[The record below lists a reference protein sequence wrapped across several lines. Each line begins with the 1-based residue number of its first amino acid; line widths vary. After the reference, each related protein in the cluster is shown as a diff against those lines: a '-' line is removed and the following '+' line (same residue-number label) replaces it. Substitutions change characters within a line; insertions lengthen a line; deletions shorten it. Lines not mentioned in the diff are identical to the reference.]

1 MNSHLLSVQGPSQS
15 IDLPVLLSVCFCRD
29 ILRYYPRSFSMC
41 ECTKSSRHLTSF
53 YFFYFIVLFFS
64 WLSLLTHLVCQRAS
78 AAPEARAAYGR
89 MACMAAQFGEPLL
102 LSHVR
107 EPSQGPT
114 TTRLPSQPP
123 TPKPQQQED
132 TGGAP
137 FFSSKRRR
145 RRCEYSVPSDVF
157 TLTALLDV
165 LGRAHNATG
174 AFWVFRRVRH
184 PTAHGALRLQ
194 PNVGTSRACLLPC
207 LFVCLFLCSLSLSL
221 SLRYVFRQQPFVA
234 YY

>member
-1 MNSHLLSVQGPSQS
+1 MLRVKKIGPKQ
-15 IDLPVLLSVCFCRD
+15 LP
-29 ILRYYPRSFSMC
+29 
-41 ECTKSSRHLTSF
+41 H
-53 YFFYFIVLFFS
+53 FISLS

-89 MACMAAQFGEPLL
+89 MACLSAQFGEPLL
-102 LSHVR
+102 LSRVH
-107 EPSQGPT
+107 EPSQGSST
-114 TTRLPSQPP
+114 SRLSLQSP

-132 TGGAP
+132 TGGAH
-137 FFSSKRRR
+137 FRIR

-165 LGRAHNATG
+165 LGRAHDATG

-194 PNVGTSRACLLPC
+194 PNVGTSRACFLPC
-207 LFVCLFLCSLSLSL
+207 LFASSLSC
-221 SLRYVFRQQPFVA
+221 SLRYVFCQQPLVA

>member
-1 MNSHLLSVQGPSQS
+1 M
-15 IDLPVLLSVCFCRD
+15 
-29 ILRYYPRSFSMC
+29 
-41 ECTKSSRHLTSF
+41 
-53 YFFYFIVLFFS
+53 
-64 WLSLLTHLVCQRAS
+64 CQRAS

-194 PNVGTSRACLLPC
+194 PNVGTPRATYLLPC
-207 LFVCLFLCSLSLSL
+207 LFVSLFSFTFAP
-221 SLRYVFRQQPFVA
+221 LRFPSTTICRLLLTT
-234 YY
+234 

>member
-1 MNSHLLSVQGPSQS
+1 M
-15 IDLPVLLSVCFCRD
+15 
-29 ILRYYPRSFSMC
+29 
-41 ECTKSSRHLTSF
+41 
-53 YFFYFIVLFFS
+53 
-64 WLSLLTHLVCQRAS
+64 CQRAS

-207 LFVCLFLCSLSLSL
+207 LFVCLFVLFHFHFRSATFSVNNHLSLTTDYL
-221 SLRYVFRQQPFVA
+221 IDWYLLLPVFFSSVGRLQ
-234 YY
+234 